1 MSLNAEQLERLE
13 TLLQGLEPEIKN
25 LNPSS
30 RTFVRDQLERFERWG
45 SDIKLSPKQWAWL
58 EDLYKKNV
66 GELPGDDGPPDNGQ
80 DDDIHETNIDD
91 EIPF

>member
-1 MSLNAEQLERLE
+1 MALNADQMEKLE

-30 RTFVRDQLERFERWG
+30 QSFVRDQIKRFDQYGDRMF
-45 SDIKLSPKQWAWL
+45 ISPKQWAWL

-66 GELPGDDGPPDNGQ
+66 GDPPGADERP
-80 DDDIHETNIDD
+80 DDDDQEDGDVDMDD
-91 EIPF
+91 EVPF